1 MKSLVTCFVVLASV
15 SAPLLADNIVYSSLP
30 SGTYYNVPSE
40 AFEETSTAEFGQG
53 VSIGTSTGLAA
64 AQILMSDWALES
76 TYEGVGLTT
85 GFDVPLTL
93 TLYTVGS
100 SNSVGAV
107 IWSGTIDAHILWR
120 PEDNPGC
127 SGSAWMAP
135 DGNCYHGLAQI
146 VTFNMG
152 GVAVPSEFIWGLSF
166 NTTNYGASPTHVPGP
181 YDSLNVGTSGGAS
194 IGSDLVVASAF
205 LNSGWAGAYGD
216 LGAGGT
222 GTFRLDPI
230 GWAGYDPAAEFD
242 AVPEPGSF
250 GMMIGAALTLGLV
263 FVRRRRQSPQR

>member
-1 MKSLVTCFVVLASV
+1 MKILVACVVVLASV
-15 SAPLLADNIVYSSLP
+15 SAPLLADNVVYSSLP
-30 SGTYYNVPSE
+30 SGTYYNVPSLGFE
-40 AFEETSTAEFGQG
+40 ATSTAEFGQG
-53 VSIGTSTGLAA
+53 VSIGTSTALTA

-120 PEDNPGC
+120 PEASAGC
-127 SGSAWMAP
+127 GTAWRAA
-135 DGNCYHGLAQI
+135 DGNCYNGLAQT
-146 VTFNMG
+146 VTFPMDN
-152 GVAVPSEFIWGLSF
+152 VVVPSDFIWGLAF
-166 NTTNYGASPTHVPGP
+166 NTTDYGASPTHVLGP

-242 AVPEPGSF
+242 AIPEPGSF